1 MENPD
6 KPRFR
11 GKTIDL
17 GGTDYVIPPLSFRQV
32 QDLSENISRI
42 TALQQR
48 VLEGEAG
55 AGNEVFELMA
65 NIVFAAMSRNYP
77 LLSKVELWDLLDMGN
92 IREVFACVMGVS
104 GFTQREGGQA
114 GAAGEGP
121 LTGGP
126 STPT

>member
-1 MENPD
+1 MENTD

-32 QDLSENISRI
+32 QELSDDISRI
-42 TALQQR
+42 TALRQR
-48 VLEGEAG
+48 VLEGDADAG
-55 AGNEVFELMA
+55 TEVFVLMA
-65 NIVFAAMSRNYP
+65 DVAHAAMSRNYP
-77 LLSKVELWDLLDMGN
+77 HLSKAELSDLLDMGN

-114 GAAGEGP
+114 DGGGGP

-126 STPT
+126 STLT